1 MADRLC
7 HMITL
12 ISQCLHCTLF
22 RFDHHFKDTRV
33 QYFLFILSN
42 FTSMKKRKNVLDSL
56 FFLVLLGFETL
67 IQYFKN
73 SQFSEIID
81 I

>member
-1 MADRLC
+1 
-7 HMITL
+7 
-12 ISQCLHCTLF
+12 
-22 RFDHHFKDTRV
+22 
-33 QYFLFILSN
+33 
-42 FTSMKKRKNVLDSL
+42 MKKRKNVLDSL